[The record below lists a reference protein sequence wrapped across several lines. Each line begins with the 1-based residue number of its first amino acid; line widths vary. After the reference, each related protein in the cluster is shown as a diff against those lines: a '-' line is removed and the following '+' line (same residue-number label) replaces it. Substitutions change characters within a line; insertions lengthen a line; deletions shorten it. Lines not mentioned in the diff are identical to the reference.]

1 MAAAASPASAFLVA
15 PSARAASATASTTNW
30 GPDSLEVRGLKSK
43 LPMSSSGRMQATASA
58 QAAPMVNGTNVAL
71 RTSSPKTGDDS
82 LPSTF
87 YDESPDWS
95 VILAGITSLYLAAE
109 KQRAIL
115 DHGPKEAQTTAGA
128 SDIGR
133 LIQDGMIFRQ
143 NFSIRSYEVGADK
156 TASIETL
163 LNHLQETSLNHARV
177 AGFLND
183 GFGATPE
190 MSKRGLIWVVARMQ
204 VLVEQYPSWGDAVQ
218 VDSWVSSSGK
228 NGMRREWEIRDARTD
243 RILIRATSTWVMMN
257 RHTRKLSKMPEEVR
271 AEIQPFFFERTSTVE
286 QDDRKVEKVDE
297 ETADYVREGLSA
309 RWTDLDCNQHVNNVK
324 YISWVLESIPTSILE
339 SHELTS
345 LTLEYRRE
353 CQRDSVL
360 RSLTT
365 IVELS
370 GGGVECHH
378 LLRLESGPEVVRGR
392 TKWLPKSAGIPA
404 THGGCQ

>member
-58 QAAPMVNGTNVAL
+58 QAAPMF
-71 RTSSPKTGDDS
+71 PKTGDDS

-243 RILIRATSTWVMMN
+243 RILIRATRSAPHMGDDEQAHKETVQ
-257 RHTRKLSKMPEEVR
+257 MPEEVR